1 MKKSL
6 FLIGCALS
14 ALILFSC
21 GSTPEPEPAPVTP
34 EVPEVVEEVKEVIP
48 EADFGEANKALMV
61 AVDAVRENAVNQ
73 GAKTYFADGF
83 NVAENEYNS
92 LTVKITEDSKTD
104 YSKNISDLKDRY
116 ESLAIASQAKKLKEK
131 ADSLSLQEENKASYD
146 EGTKALEDYENSLS
160 TLSGKEL
167 LEKSKL
173 ALSSFNDVVNKG
185 LKANAARERNA
196 ALEAKKRADSVKA
209 GVAKKEEYT
218 KASETFKKADS
229 SYVTA
234 DIEGAW
240 NGYKSS
246 KEAFDSLY
254 NTIYERRAQA
264 QALIDAAKQKVN
276 ASQSYAEE
284 ADSIAPLTEQVAGIE
299 TEETVLLKEDNFEN
313 PENAVINVEEGV
325 TASAAEKIAETAI
338 AVEEAANEGAQKAA
352 ENVENAASEASK
364 TIQQDLNA
372 AAESV
377 NESIENTEAK

>member
-6 FLIGCALS
+6 FLIGCVLS

-34 EVPEVVEEVKEVIP
+34 KVPEVVEEVKEVIP
-48 EADFGEANKALMV
+48 ETDFGEANKALMV

-116 ESLAIASQAKKLKEK
+116 ESFAIASQAKKLKEK
-131 ADSLSLQEENKASYD
+131 ADSLSFQEENKASYD

-218 KASETFKKADS
+218 KASEIFKKADS

-240 NGYKSS
+240 NGYKTS

-284 ADSIAPLTEQVAGIE
+284 ADLIAPLTEQVAGIE
-299 TEETVLLKEDNFEN
+299 TEEAVLLKEDNFEN

-338 AVEEAANEGAQKAA
+338 AVEEATNEGAQKAA

-364 TIQQDLNA
+364 TIQQDLND